1 MNKEIKYDLDN
12 SSREKM
18 RQRKLGANNPNF
30 GKPRTPATKEKIA
43 QSQRLSWEKRKIGRN
58 SETSDSYLGDIQ
70 FNTKE
75 EAVNFFEELNNRTRG
90 KTIII
95 SESKFET
102 LIEFLVEK
110 TLSKIS

>member
-1 MNKEIKYDLDN
+1 MNNEIKYDLDN

-18 RQRKLGANNPNF
+18 RQKKLGSNNPNF

-43 QSQRLSWEKRKIGRN
+43 QSQRKSWEKRKIGKN
-58 SETSDSYLGDIQ
+58 SETSDGYLGDIQ

-75 EAVNFFEELNNRTRG
+75 EAVDFFEELNRKHV

-95 SESKFET
+95 SQEKFEALLNF
-102 LIEFLVEK
+102 LIEK
-110 TLSKIS
+110 TLSKTL